1 MKTSKPR
8 GLGDKIE
15 KFTEKTGIKKIVDTI
30 SEATGIDCGCSEKRD
45 RLNAMFPNFR
55 NIRPFTKDEKAIYEQ
70 VMPDVDK
77 TKTVTKQQQ
86 YILNGIYKAV
96 FNTDAKFTSC
106 SPCVKRTLDN
116 LRKVYEKSCDL

>member
-1 MKTSKPR
+1 MKNSKPR

-15 KFTEKTGIKKIVDTI
+15 QFTEKTGIKKVVKKIFGD
-30 SEATGIDCGCSEKRD
+30 DCGCSERRD
-45 RLNAMFPNFR
+45 KLNAMFPNFQ

-77 TKTVTKQQQ
+77 TTTVTKQQQ

-96 FNTDAKFTSC
+96 FNTEAKFTNC

>member
-1 MKTSKPR
+1 MKNSKPR

-15 KFTEKTGIKKIVDTI
+15 QFTEKTGIKKVVKKIFGD
-30 SEATGIDCGCSEKRD
+30 DCGCSERRD
-45 RLNAMFPNFR
+45 KLNAMFPNFK

-86 YILNGIYKAV
+86 YILNGIYGSTK
-96 FNTDAKFTSC
+96 
-106 SPCVKRTLDN
+106 
-116 LRKVYEKSCDL
+116 